1 MAGKQ
6 GNGEGTI
13 RKRPDGRW
21 EARILLGSGKRKSLY
36 GKTRQEVSRLLAN
49 ARRDREE
56 GVEIATSR
64 QTVAHF
70 PTYWVENVKKHHV
83 EPSTYIRLRHD
94 VRRHLI
100 PSLGDHQLAKLT
112 PQHLQSFYA
121 QKLEAGYAQGTV
133 RNMHK
138 TIHDALESAVK
149 LGLAYRNVASGVE
162 PPRAESH
169 EFTVLN
175 EDQVHRLLET
185 VRGDRLEALIVVA
198 LATGMRKGEL
208 IALRWQDVDLQARIA
223 KVTRTLKATL
233 EGRQFGKAKT
243 RHSKRTIALPV
254 TAVEALRDHRTRQKE
269 EIGLV
274 GEAWQDND
282 LVFCNEIGERLPT
295 SRFDA
300 CCWFGRLLKR
310 ARMPALRFHDL
321 RHTAATLLLARG
333 VNVKVVSEMLG
344 HSSVAVT
351 LTLYG
356 HVLPHMQR
364 DAAATMDDVL
374 RG

>member
-1 MAGKQ
+1 M
-6 GNGEGTI
+6 
-13 RKRPDGRW
+13 
-21 EARILLGSGKRKSLY
+21 
-36 GKTRQEVSRLLAN
+36 AN

-56 GVEIATSR
+56 GVEVTASR
-64 QTVAHF
+64 QTVAQF
-70 PTYWVENVKKHHV
+70 LLNWVETIKKHQV

-94 VRRHLI
+94 VRRHLV
-100 PSLGDHQLAKLT
+100 PTLGHHQLAKLT
-112 PQHLQSFYA
+112 AQHLQSFYA

-138 TIHDALESAVK
+138 TIHDALENAVK
-149 LGLAYRNVASGVE
+149 LGLAYRNVAGVVE
-162 PPRAESH
+162 PPRGESR

-175 EDQVHRLLET
+175 EEQAHVLLET

-208 IALRWQDVDLQARIA
+208 IALRWQDVDLEARIA
-223 KVTRTLKATL
+223 NVTRTLKATP

-243 RHSKRTIALPV
+243 RHSKRTIALPM
-254 TAVEALRDHRTRQKE
+254 TAIEALQGHLARQQGERD
-269 EIGLV
+269 LL
-274 GEAWQDND
+274 GEAWQDNG

-300 CCWFGRLLKR
+300 CCWYGRLLKR
-310 ARMPALRFHDL
+310 ARLPLIRFHDL

-344 HSSVAVT
+344 HSSVVVT

-374 RG
+374 RR